1 MNMLWW
7 IFCGAAGLWI
17 GMPNP
22 VASFPAAALLYPAS
36 LFLLGTGST
45 SWKHAFRLG
54 WLCGLA
60 GASACLYWLAIPVH
74 DFGGLPWALA
84 APCPLLMGAYI
95 GLYGGLFAAL
105 AHALRG
111 EPAWRKGV
119 ALGLGWYLMECFRG
133 WFFTGFPWITLA
145 SAFTPWT
152 PVIQLASVIGAYG
165 LGGLLAGLSCLC
177 VEGILRVRHPHALR
191 KRWLPALGGSLA
203 GIFLVV
209 AFGVFSLSFAPSGQG
224 GLWVSLEQGNLDQNV
239 KWEPAMQRLTV
250 KRYLSLSAESLSVP
264 ESERPELL
272 IWPETAMPFD
282 YQTAPELSAAI
293 RAFARDRRV
302 ALLFGAPGFRNRGDG
317 VVDAFNRAY
326 LIAPNGVGEGWYDK
340 EHLVPFGEYVPPFL
354 DLPFLRPLLQGV
366 GEFLPGESTGPLVL
380 PATPQLSPDRGPLV
394 LGVLICYESIFPEL
408 ARKQVAQG
416 ATLLVNISNDAWFG
430 RSSAPEQ
437 HLSLGIL
444 RAVEQR
450 RWIARST
457 NTGISAFVDPTGAV
471 VARSGLFKA
480 ESLSH
485 QVVPLTEKSVFFT
498 LEPWLQWAGLALFL
512 TFFAPVLSRFRRHI

>member
-111 EPAWRKGV
+111 EQAWRKGV

-250 KRYLSLSAESLSVP
+250 KRYFSLSAESLSVP

-302 ALLFGAPGFRNRGDG
+302 ALLFGAPGLGKTFLSACIARTVSESGFS
-317 VVDAFNRAY
+317 VVYDTAVNIFTRFEEQKFARDRLEAGEAKDETRRYLGCDLLILDDLGSELSTPFVQSALYTLINTRLTADKRTVISSNLTMDQVRARY
-326 LIAPNGVGEGWYDK
+326 TPQIASRLE
-340 EHLVPFGEYVPPFL
+340 GEYRV
-354 DLPFLRPLLQGV
+354 LPFYGEDIRLL
-366 GEFLPGESTGPLVL
+366 
-380 PATPQLSPDRGPLV
+380 
-394 LGVLICYESIFPEL
+394 
-408 ARKQVAQG
+408 RKQ
-416 ATLLVNISNDAWFG
+416 TL
-430 RSSAPEQ
+430 
-437 HLSLGIL
+437 
-444 RAVEQR
+444 
-450 RWIARST
+450 
-457 NTGISAFVDPTGAV
+457 
-471 VARSGLFKA
+471 
-480 ESLSH
+480 
-485 QVVPLTEKSVFFT
+485 
-498 LEPWLQWAGLALFL
+498 
-512 TFFAPVLSRFRRHI
+512 

>member
-1 MNMLWW
+1 
-7 IFCGAAGLWI
+7 
-17 GMPNP
+17 
-22 VASFPAAALLYPAS
+22 
-36 LFLLGTGST
+36 
-45 SWKHAFRLG
+45 
-54 WLCGLA
+54 
-60 GASACLYWLAIPVH
+60 
-74 DFGGLPWALA
+74 
-84 APCPLLMGAYI
+84 MGAYI

-111 EPAWRKGV
+111 EQAWRKGV

-177 VEGILRVRHPHALR
+177 AEGILRVRHPHALR

-209 AFGVFSLSFAPSGQG
+209 AYGVFSLSFAPSGQG

-326 LIAPNGVGEGWYDK
+326 LIAPNPGWAKD
-340 EHLVPFGEYVPPFL
+340 GTT
-354 DLPFLRPLLQGV
+354 R
-366 GEFLPGESTGPLVL
+366 
-380 PATPQLSPDRGPLV
+380 
-394 LGVLICYESIFPEL
+394 
-408 ARKQVAQG
+408 
-416 ATLLVNISNDAWFG
+416 NILCPSGNTCR
-430 RSSAPEQ
+430 RSSICRSCG
-437 HLSLGIL
+437 HCC
-444 RAVEQR
+444 RAWASSCPASPPGRWSCPPR
-450 RWIARST
+450 RS
-457 NTGISAFVDPTGAV
+457 
-471 VARSGLFKA
+471 
-480 ESLSH
+480 
-485 QVVPLTEKSVFFT
+485 
-498 LEPWLQWAGLALFL
+498 
-512 TFFAPVLSRFRRHI
+512 FRRIGGRLFWACSFVMNPSFPSWPASRSPKGPRCW

>member
-36 LFLLGTGST
+36 LFLLGTAST
-45 SWKHAFRLG
+45 SWKRAFRLG
-54 WLCGLA
+54 WVCGMA

-84 APCPLLMGAYI
+84 APCPLLMGVYI

-105 AHALRG
+105 AHALNK
-111 EPAWRKGV
+111 EPVWRKSV

-133 WFFTGFPWITLA
+133 WFFTGFPWLTLA

-152 PVIQLASVIGAYG
+152 PAIQLASVIGAYG
-165 LGGLLAGLSCLC
+165 LGGLLAGLSCLFA
-177 VEGILRVRHPHALR
+177 EGVLRARVPHAPR
-191 KRWLPALGGSLA
+191 KTWLPALGGSLA
-203 GIFLVV
+203 GVLLIA
-209 AFGVFSLSFAPSGQG
+209 AFGLFSVFPPPSGG
-224 GLWVSLEQGNLDQNV
+224 KGLWVSLEQGNLDQNV

-264 ESERPELL
+264 ELERPGLL

-282 YQTAPELSAAI
+282 YQAAPELPAAI
-293 RAFARDRRV
+293 RAFAKDRGV
-302 ALLFGAPGFRNRGDG
+302 ALLFGAPGFRSRGDG

-326 LIAPNGVGEGWYDK
+326 LVSSNGLNEGWYDK
-340 EHLVPFGEYVPPFL
+340 EHLVPFGEYVPLFL

-380 PATPQLSPDRGPLV
+380 PAAPQLSPDGDPLV

-450 RWIARST
+450 RWMARST

-471 VARSGLFKA
+471 MARSGLFKA

-485 QVVPLTEKSVFFT
+485 PVVPLTEKSVFFA
-498 LEPWLQWAGLALFL
+498 LEPWLPWAGLALFL
-512 TFFAPVLSRFRRHI
+512 TLSAPALSRRRRHI

>member
-250 KRYLSLSAESLSVP
+250 RRYLSLSAESLSVP

-282 YQTAPELSAAI
+282 
-293 RAFARDRRV
+293 
-302 ALLFGAPGFRNRGDG
+302 
-317 VVDAFNRAY
+317 
-326 LIAPNGVGEGWYDK
+326 
-340 EHLVPFGEYVPPFL
+340 
-354 DLPFLRPLLQGV
+354 
-366 GEFLPGESTGPLVL
+366 
-380 PATPQLSPDRGPLV
+380 
-394 LGVLICYESIFPEL
+394 
-408 ARKQVAQG
+408 
-416 ATLLVNISNDAWFG
+416 
-430 RSSAPEQ
+430 
-437 HLSLGIL
+437 
-444 RAVEQR
+444 
-450 RWIARST
+450 
-457 NTGISAFVDPTGAV
+457 
-471 VARSGLFKA
+471 
-480 ESLSH
+480 
-485 QVVPLTEKSVFFT
+485 
-498 LEPWLQWAGLALFL
+498 
-512 TFFAPVLSRFRRHI
+512 

>member
-1 MNMLWW
+1 MDFLRRG
-7 IFCGAAGLWI
+7 GALDRYAQS
-17 GMPNP
+17 

-191 KRWLPALGGSLA
+191 KRWLPALGR
-203 GIFLVV
+203 F
-209 AFGVFSLSFAPSGQG
+209 PC
-224 GLWVSLEQGNLDQNV
+224 
-239 KWEPAMQRLTV
+239 
-250 KRYLSLSAESLSVP
+250 RYLSGCCL
-264 ESERPELL
+264 
-272 IWPETAMPFD
+272 
-282 YQTAPELSAAI
+282 
-293 RAFARDRRV
+293 RRV
-302 ALLFGAPGFRNRGDG
+302 FPLFCAFRPR
-317 VVDAFNRAY
+317 RA
-326 LIAPNGVGEGWYDK
+326 V
-340 EHLVPFGEYVPPFL
+340 
-354 DLPFLRPLLQGV
+354 
-366 GEFLPGESTGPLVL
+366 
-380 PATPQLSPDRGPLV
+380 
-394 LGVLICYESIFPEL
+394 
-408 ARKQVAQG
+408 
-416 ATLLVNISNDAWFG
+416 
-430 RSSAPEQ
+430 
-437 HLSLGIL
+437 GIL
-444 RAVEQR
+444 
-450 RWIARST
+450 
-457 NTGISAFVDPTGAV
+457 GA
-471 VARSGLFKA
+471 G
-480 ESLSH
+480 
-485 QVVPLTEKSVFFT
+485 QP
-498 LEPWLQWAGLALFL
+498 
-512 TFFAPVLSRFRRHI
+512 